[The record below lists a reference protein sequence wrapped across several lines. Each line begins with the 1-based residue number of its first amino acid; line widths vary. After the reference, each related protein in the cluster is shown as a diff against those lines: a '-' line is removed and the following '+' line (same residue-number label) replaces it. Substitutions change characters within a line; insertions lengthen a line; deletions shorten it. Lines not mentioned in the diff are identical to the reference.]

1 MPPKF
6 RRREKA
12 VTAAT
17 KIAITGG
24 KKPHPETQPHG
35 HSPQSPC
42 GGGGPPALPHG
53 MVAAGL
59 QWFKAQHRPGADT
72 PGPGAHQGQRP

>member
-17 KIAITGG
+17 KIAIAGG
-24 KKPHPETQPHG
+24 KKPHPETSTP
-35 HSPQSPC
+35 SPTDTAPK
-42 GGGGPPALPHG
+42 AHA
-53 MVAAGL
+53 VAAAPRL
-59 QWFKAQHRPGADT
+59 CPMAW
-72 PGPGAHQGQRP
+72 